1 MENLEIAQVF
11 KRMADLLEIQD
22 ANPFRV
28 RAYRNA
34 ARTVSEYPTSLRTMV
49 AEEADL
55 TALPSV
61 GKEMARHIK
70 EMVETGDLEIL
81 KELGRD
87 IPPALI
93 DAMRLPGVGPKK
105 ARKLW
110 LELGV
115 ESVDDLERV
124 AREGLVAGLAGFG
137 VKSQEKILAGIE
149 RMRSEV
155 HRFGL
160 EETDQYLKPLLEY
173 LEAVDGVESLEVA
186 GSYRRRR
193 ETVGDV
199 DLLAVA
205 AAPEPVMQA
214 FLDYPRVSR
223 VDMSG
228 TTRSSVALASGLEVD
243 FRVVPPESHG
253 AALVYFTGSK
263 AHNIKLRQR
272 ALDRD
277 LHLSEY
283 GLFQRLPDDEERE
296 GRFEGARLTGASEE
310 EIYAALDLPWIPPAL
325 REDRGEIEAAA
336 AGELPALIELAD
348 IRGDLHMHSTWSDG
362 RVSLEEMLEACVA
375 RGYEYFA
382 IADHSKALAMTGG
395 MDGEKLQ
402 RQWIEIEEVVSRHPE
417 IRLLRSMEVDILAQ
431 GRLDLEDEFL
441 EQLDLVV
448 VSIHSRFQL
457 SRAEQTQRLV
467 RAIEHPA
474 VNIVGHPTGRR
485 INRRPAIDVDLETVL
500 HCAREN
506 GVAMELNAHPE
517 RLDLRDIHLMQARE
531 LGVKLVISTDAH
543 KPAGLDLM
551 RYGIEQARR
560 AWLTRHE
567 VLNTLPLA
575 TFLERIDRSWKNPT

>member
-34 ARTVSEYPTSLRTMV
+34 ARTVSEYPTSLRGMV

-61 GKEMARHIK
+61 GKEMARHI
-70 EMVETGDLEIL
+70 EELVGTGDLEIL
-81 KELGRD
+81 AELGKD
-87 IPPALI
+87 VPPGLI
-93 DAMRLPGVGPKK
+93 DTMRLPGVGPKK

-115 ESVDDLERV
+115 ESVDDLER
-124 AREGLVAGLAGFG
+124 AASAGLVADLAGFG
-137 VKSQEKILAGIE
+137 VKSQEKILSGIE
-149 RMRSEV
+149 RVRSDV
-155 HRFGL
+155 QRFGL
-160 EETDQYLKPLLEY
+160 SETDQYLEPLLEH
-173 LEAVDGVESLEVA
+173 LEAVEGVESLEVA

-193 ETVGDV
+193 ETVGDI
-199 DLLAVA
+199 DLLVVA
-205 AAPEPVMQA
+205 EAPEAVMQA
-214 FLDYPRVSR
+214 FLDYPRISR

-243 FRVVPPESHG
+243 LRVVPAASHG

-263 AHNIKLRQR
+263 EHNIKLRQR
-272 ALDRD
+272 ALDRK

-283 GLFQRLPDDEERE
+283 GLFRRHPDDQERE
-296 GRFEGARLTGASEE
+296 GRFEGARVEASSEQE
-310 EIYAALDLPWIPPAL
+310 VYEALDLPWIAPVL

-336 AGELPALIELAD
+336 AGELPELIELAD
-348 IRGDLHMHSTWSDG
+348 MRGDLQMHSTWSDG
-362 RVSLEEMLEACVA
+362 RASLEEMLEACAA
-375 RGYEYFA
+375 RDYEYFA
-382 IADHSKALAMTGG
+382 ITDHSKALAMTGG
-395 MDGEKLQ
+395 MDSEKLQ
-402 RQWIEIEEVVSRHPE
+402 RQWVAIEEVVARHPE

-431 GRLDLEDEFL
+431 GELDLEDEFL

-457 SRAEQTQRLV
+457 SRAQQTQRLV

-474 VNIVGHPTGRR
+474 VHIVGHPTGRR
-485 INRRPAIDVDLETVL
+485 INRRPAIEVDLETVL

-506 GVAMELNAHPE
+506 GVTMELNAHPE
-517 RLDLRDIHLMQARE
+517 RLDLKDTHLMQALE
-531 LGVKLVISTDAH
+531 IGVKLVISTDAH
-543 KPAGLDLM
+543 KPAALDLM
-551 RYGIEQARR
+551 RYGIEQAQR
-560 AWLTRHE
+560 AWLTPDD

-575 TFLERIDRSWKNPT
+575 TFLERIDRSWKKR

>member
-1 MENLEIAQVF
+1 
-11 KRMADLLEIQD
+11 
-22 ANPFRV
+22 
-28 RAYRNA
+28 
-34 ARTVSEYPTSLRTMV
+34 
-49 AEEADL
+49 
-55 TALPSV
+55 
-61 GKEMARHIK
+61 
-70 EMVETGDLEIL
+70 
-81 KELGRD
+81 
-87 IPPALI
+87 
-93 DAMRLPGVGPKK
+93 
-105 ARKLW
+105 
-110 LELGV
+110 
-115 ESVDDLERV
+115 
-124 AREGLVAGLAGFG
+124 
-137 VKSQEKILAGIE
+137 
-149 RMRSEV
+149 
-155 HRFGL
+155 
-160 EETDQYLKPLLEY
+160 
-173 LEAVDGVESLEVA
+173 
-186 GSYRRRR
+186 
-193 ETVGDV
+193 
-199 DLLAVA
+199 
-205 AAPEPVMQA
+205 
-214 FLDYPRVSR
+214 
-223 VDMSG
+223 
-228 TTRSSVALASGLEVD
+228 
-243 FRVVPPESHG
+243 
-253 AALVYFTGSK
+253 
-263 AHNIKLRQR
+263 
-272 ALDRD
+272 
-277 LHLSEY
+277 
-283 GLFQRLPDDEERE
+283 
-296 GRFEGARLTGASEE
+296 
-310 EIYAALDLPWIPPAL
+310 
-325 REDRGEIEAAA
+325 
-336 AGELPALIELAD
+336 
-348 IRGDLHMHSTWSDG
+348 MHSTWSDG